1 MTFEKSEVDFGTI
14 KEGEKKSHLF
24 KFKNTGDADLI
35 IEFASGSCGCTVP
48 AWPEDTIKPGE
59 TGEILVDFDSKDKE
73 GEEFT
78 EVNIIANTDPIV
90 TILKVKANITVK

>member
-14 KEGEKKSHLF
+14 TAGEVKTHLF

-59 TGEILVDFDSKDKE
+59 TGEILVEYDSKDKE
-73 GEEFT
+73 GDELT

-90 TILKVKANITVK
+90 TVIKMTAKVIAK